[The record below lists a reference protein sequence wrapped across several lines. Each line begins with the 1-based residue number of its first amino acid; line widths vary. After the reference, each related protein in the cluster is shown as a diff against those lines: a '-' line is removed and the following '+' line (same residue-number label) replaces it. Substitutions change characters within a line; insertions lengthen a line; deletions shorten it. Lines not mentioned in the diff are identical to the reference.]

1 MSDKAEKHEKPA
13 PAEAAAEAPAKK
25 SPVKT
30 IGIVAALMIGEA
42 VGVYMVMNATGP
54 KPAEATDVHL
64 EGADEHDTELTVQ
77 LPLMEEKFQNM
88 QTGRVWWWDT
98 EVFLKVKAKNEEYV
112 AAQLES
118 ARRRSRKASP

>member
-64 EGADEHDTELTVQ
+64 EGADEHDTEATVE
-77 LPLMEEKFQNM
+77 LPSWK
-88 QTGRVWWWDT
+88 
-98 EVFLKVKAKNEEYV
+98 
-112 AAQLES
+112 
-118 ARRRSRKASP
+118 RSSRTCRPVGSGCGTPRSSSR